1 MMQRKCA
8 RRIEHVTGGKYE
20 WVKEDP
26 DGQGHYEL
34 KNSKYPHMVYTR
46 KDVRNNPPHIVLTN
60 PTMLEYI
67 LLRGADAKLIVAG
80 KHSLRWVAIDET
92 HSYTGAGAAE
102 LAMLLRRVL
111 LAFKVDAQNVR
122 FATSSAT
129 FGNGE
134 DKEKNEREL
143 KEFIAGITGVR
154 ADQVEAIG
162 GKRIG
167 ETEIPKGE
175 DEERWRKI
183 FKADYI
189 SLDELYPEKASIS
202 QKLQWL
208 DEMCQRE
215 EDRCKEEGLKM
226 PVCKLKVHYFY
237 RVPNNGLFVRLNEFA
252 DGSFKIYTENAIG
265 KKIGEDSLSLTPIEE
280 APLLELSRCKH
291 CGEYVALA
299 SVNTEDWTYEAI
311 ATDDSDMFDLDMAE
325 SNDNSTKKYAIF
337 GLSNKRT

>member
-1 MMQRKCA
+1 M
-8 RRIEHVTGGKYE
+8 
-20 WVKEDP
+20 
-26 DGQGHYEL
+26 
-34 KNSKYPHMVYTR
+34 
-46 KDVRNNPPHIVLTN
+46 
-60 PTMLEYI
+60 
-67 LLRGADAKLIVAG
+67 
-80 KHSLRWVAIDET
+80 
-92 HSYTGAGAAE
+92 
-102 LAMLLRRVL
+102 
-111 LAFKVDAQNVR
+111 
-122 FATSSAT
+122 
-129 FGNGE
+129 
-134 DKEKNEREL
+134 
-143 KEFIAGITGVR
+143 
-154 ADQVEAIG
+154 EAIG

-299 SVNTEDWTYEAI
+299 SVNTED
-311 ATDDSDMFDLDMAE
+311 
-325 SNDNSTKKYAIF
+325 
-337 GLSNKRT
+337 